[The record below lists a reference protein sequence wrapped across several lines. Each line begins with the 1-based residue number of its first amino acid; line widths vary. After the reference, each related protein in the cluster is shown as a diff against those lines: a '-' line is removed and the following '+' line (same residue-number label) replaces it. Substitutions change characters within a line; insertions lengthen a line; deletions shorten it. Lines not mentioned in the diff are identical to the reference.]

1 MASQPKPLPCH
12 AETLTYIRWL
22 LPAVV
27 ESHRTGKPIKLDET
41 QATSYTRLRDLL
53 AKWDSAAELP
63 EALSDEE

>member
-1 MASQPKPLPCH
+1 MSDNQILPCH
-12 AETLTYIRWL
+12 AETLAYVRFL

-53 AKWDSAAELP
+53 KSWDAGLTLP
-63 EALSDEE
+63 DPLTDEE